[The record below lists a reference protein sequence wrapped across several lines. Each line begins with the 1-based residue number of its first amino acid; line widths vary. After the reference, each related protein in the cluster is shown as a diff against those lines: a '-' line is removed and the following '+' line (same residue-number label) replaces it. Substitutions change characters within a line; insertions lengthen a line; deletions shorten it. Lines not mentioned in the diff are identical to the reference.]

1 MNNSVRVLSKPEIS
15 HQNLTLYDLWSIY
28 MYNVRPHFEYLDIMY
43 DRDNGENVYHFIEE
57 GVDSK
62 ENFE

>member
-1 MNNSVRVLSKPEIS
+1 
-15 HQNLTLYDLWSIY
+15 